1 MKALL
6 LSILFSSV
14 MAPHDYFMSICT
26 IRHNAGEKILQ
37 ITWRMTTHDIEHALL
52 AEAKGENLKF
62 GTDKE
67 PVFADSLLA
76 AYLAKHFRLEMDGKP
91 LVVRYLGKEVEME
104 DMYCY
109 LQVDGVNELH
119 PITVSCSLL
128 FDVFDEQQ
136 NVVHLET
143 KGSTVTHDFRNGSE
157 PFKLVPE
164 Q

>member
-1 MKALL
+1 MKSLL

-14 MAPHDYFMSICT
+14 IVPHDYFMSICT
-26 IRHNAGEKILQ
+26 MRHDADEKILQ

-52 AEAKGENLKF
+52 ADAKGDNLKL

-67 PVFADSLLA
+67 HAFADSLLA
-76 AYLAKHFRLEMDGKP
+76 AYLAKHLHLEMDGKP
-91 LVVRYLGKEVEME
+91 LAVRYLGKEVEME

-109 LQVDGVNELH
+109 LQVDGVSELH

-128 FDVFDEQQ
+128 FDMFDEQQ
-136 NVVHLET
+136 NVVHLES
-143 KGSTVTHDFRNGSE
+143 KGGTISHDFRNGSE
-157 PFKLVPE
+157 PFKLVPA